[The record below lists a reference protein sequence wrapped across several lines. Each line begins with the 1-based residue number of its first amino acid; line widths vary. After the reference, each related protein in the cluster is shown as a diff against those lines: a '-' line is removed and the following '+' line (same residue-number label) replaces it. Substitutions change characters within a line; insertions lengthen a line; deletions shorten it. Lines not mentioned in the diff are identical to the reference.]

1 MPSRIQTFAPALLLG
16 LLAGALAPA
25 LPAAEPPAGA
35 GPPTSTAANKEL
47 VRRYIDEVLSQGNLD
62 RLDQLI
68 APGYV
73 DSSPGADEP
82 GAGPERVRAAQRRMR
97 ALFSRIAYRVDHLIA
112 EDDKVV
118 ARYTVRAT
126 YQPADP
132 ARPGPAGTE
141 VWITGMTIFRL
152 ADGRIEETWT
162 INDQLEM
169 FRQLGY
175 RLEPPKAPSP
185 PPAPPP
191 SPKPAPPAPPGGR
204 P

>member
-1 MPSRIQTFAPALLLG
+1 MPSRIPNLAPALLLG
-16 LLAGALAPA
+16 LLAGALPPTLSAV
-25 LPAAEPPAGA
+25 EPPAVA
-35 GPPTSTAANKEL
+35 GSAATPAPTTANRDV

-62 RLDQLI
+62 RLEQLI

-73 DSSPGADEP
+73 DSSPGADER
-82 GAGPERVRAAQRRMR
+82 GAGPERVRIAQRRVR

-112 EDDKVV
+112 EEDKVV

-126 YQPADP
+126 YQPTDP
-132 ARPGPAGTE
+132 TRPGPAGTE

-175 RLEPPKAPSP
+175 KLEPPKAPSP
-185 PPAPPP
+185 APA
-191 SPKPAPPAPPGGR
+191 SPGGR